1 MAGANANSIDR
12 LLLDP
17 ATRVTC
23 PKCDHEF
30 SLEEG
35 FAKKALEQLEDAS
48 RGALAGLEQQVRS
61 EAARRAE
68 TISAERDKVRG
79 REIDELKKLLEDQG
93 KRHQESLQ
101 QVISTE
107 RQTAAL
113 QAAELQKSL
122 QDRDSQL
129 AAVRQREAAIDNRER
144 NLEARV
150 ATEAKARATELFATE
165 RQSMERQLSE
175 RSAEVRALKEQE
187 FELREER
194 EKLKEEKESLG
205 IEIRRQVDAQMQQRE
220 STVRT
225 QEMEKAKLREADL
238 QQTIEGMKGTIEELQ
253 RKSRQGSQQLQG
265 EVLELAIEAGLG
277 RSFPLDTIEEVK
289 KGVRGG
295 DVIQRVTTRTGQAAG
310 VILWETKRA
319 KDWSPQWIGKLK
331 EDMRRDGADL
341 GVLVTM
347 AGAIPTEWDS
357 GQLFGLHQDVWVTT
371 WSTAIGLA
379 EVLRE
384 GLVDVHKQRL
394 ISAGKGE
401 KMEAV
406 YDYLTS
412 PQFAQKLKAVYG
424 TFQALQDDLQK
435 ERAAAEQR
443 WARREKQIAI
453 GRKELLGFAGDVQ
466 GLAQQELPQLELE
479 PPLPALAEP
488 AEAARGQEKN
498 RE

>member
-1 MAGANANSIDR
+1 MSESDQPVSGR

-23 PKCDHEF
+23 PKCEHNF
-30 SLEEG
+30 SLAEG
-35 FAKKALEQLEDAS
+35 FAKKALEQLEEAS
-48 RGALAGLEQQVRS
+48 RGALSGLEEQVRA

-68 TISAERDKVRG
+68 SISAERDKVR
-79 REIDELKKLLEDQG
+79 RQEVDELKKLLEDQG
-93 KRHQESLQ
+93 KRHAESLQ

-122 QDRDSQL
+122 QDRDAQL
-129 AAVRQREAAIDNRER
+129 AAVRQREAAIADKER

-150 ATEAKARATELFATE
+150 AAEAKVKASELFATE
-165 RQSMERQLSE
+165 RAAMERQLSE
-175 RSAEVRALKEQE
+175 RSAEVRALKDQE
-187 FELREER
+187 LELREER
-194 EKLKEEKESLG
+194 ERLKQEKESLG
-205 IEIRRQVDAQMQQRE
+205 LEIRRQVDAQMQQRE
-220 STVRT
+220 STVRS
-225 QEMEKAKLREADL
+225 QEIEKAKLREADL

-253 RKSRQGSQQLQG
+253 RKSQQGSQQLQG
-265 EVLELAIEAGLG
+265 EVLELAIEVALG

-295 DVIQRVTTRTGQAAG
+295 DVIQRVATRTGQAAG

-347 AGAIPTEWDS
+347 TGAIPSEWET

-371 WSTAIGLA
+371 WSTALELA

-384 GLVDVHKQRL
+384 GLLDVHKQRV

-424 TFQALQDDLQK
+424 TFQVLQDDLQK

-479 PPLPALAEP
+479 PAAVSESMV
-488 AEAARGQEKN
+488 AEAG
-498 RE
+498 RETSGE

>member
-1 MAGANANSIDR
+1 MTESTGNSLDR

-35 FAKKALEQLEDAS
+35 FAKKALEQLEEAS

-68 TISAERDKVRG
+68 TVAAERDKVRG
-79 REIDELKKLLEDQG
+79 REIDELKRLLEDQG

-122 QDRDSQL
+122 QDRDIQL
-129 AAVRQREAAIDNRER
+129 AAVRQREAAIDERER
-144 NLEARV
+144 NVEARV
-150 ATEAKARATELFATE
+150 ATEAKAKAAELFTTE

-187 FELREER
+187 LALREER

-238 QQTIEGMKGTIEELQ
+238 QQTIEGMKSTIEELQ
-253 RKSRQGSQQLQG
+253 RKSQQGSQQLQG
-265 EVLELAIEAGLG
+265 EVLELAIEVGLG

-295 DVIQRVTTRTGQAAG
+295 DVIQRVVTRTGQAAG

-331 EDMRRDGADL
+331 EDMRRDSADL

-347 AGAIPTEWDS
+347 PGAIPTEWNS

-384 GLVDVHKQRL
+384 GLLDVHKQRL

-453 GRKELLGFAGDVQ
+453 GRKELLGFAGYVQ

-479 PPLPALAEP
+479 PTLPAESG
-488 AEAARGQEKN
+488 EERKE
-498 RE
+498 E

>member
-1 MAGANANSIDR
+1 MTDSMGVSTDR

-48 RGALAGLEQQVRS
+48 RGALAGFEQQVRS
-61 EAARRAE
+61 EVARHAE

-101 QVISTE
+101 QAISTE

-122 QDRDSQL
+122 QERDIQL
-129 AAVRQREAAIDNRER
+129 AAIRQREAAIEDRER
-144 NLEARV
+144 NHEARV
-150 ATEAKARATELFATE
+150 ATEAKSKAAELFATE
-165 RQSMERQLSE
+165 RQFMERQLSE
-175 RSAEVRALKEQE
+175 RNAEVRALKEQE
-187 FELREER
+187 LALREER
-194 EKLKEEKESLG
+194 EKLKVERESLS

-253 RKSRQGSQQLQG
+253 RKSQQGSQQLQG

-295 DVIQRVTTRTGQAAG
+295 DVIQRVTTRTGQVAG

-319 KDWSPQWIGKLK
+319 KDWSPQWIGKFK

-347 AGAIPTEWDS
+347 PGAIPTEWDS

-384 GLVDVHKQRL
+384 GLLDVHKQRL

-412 PQFAQKLKAVYG
+412 PQFARKLKAVYG

-443 WARREKQIAI
+443 WARREKQIAT

-466 GLAQQELPQLELE
+466 GLAQQELTQLELE
-479 PPLPALAEP
+479 PPPPALAE
-488 AEAARGQEKN
+488 AEEVEVSQEKSG
-498 RE
+498 E

>member
-1 MAGANANSIDR
+1 MADSERTSLDR

-122 QDRDSQL
+122 QDRDIQL
-129 AAVRQREAAIDNRER
+129 AAVRQREAAIDERER

-150 ATEAKARATELFATE
+150 ATEAKAKAAELFATE

-175 RSAEVRALKEQE
+175 RNAEVRALKEQE
-187 FELREER
+187 LALREER

-253 RKSRQGSQQLQG
+253 RKSQQGIATIAGRGAGTRHRGGSRAFLPAGHDRGSEEGCPRRRRDSARGDTYGTGRRGDSLGDQARQGLEPAVDREAQG
-265 EVLELAIEAGLG
+265 RHASGRCGPRRAGDHAGGDSDRVGLRAALRPASG
-277 RSFPLDTIEEVK
+277 RVGHYRGRRPLDSLK
-289 KGVRGG
+289 YC
-295 DVIQRVTTRTGQAAG
+295 
-310 VILWETKRA
+310 A
-319 KDWSPQWIGKLK
+319 KACWMFTS
-331 EDMRRDGADL
+331 
-341 GVLVTM
+341 
-347 AGAIPTEWDS
+347 S
-357 GQLFGLHQDVWVTT
+357 G
-371 WSTAIGLA
+371 SS
-379 EVLRE
+379 R
-384 GLVDVHKQRL
+384 
-394 ISAGKGE
+394 
-401 KMEAV
+401 
-406 YDYLTS
+406 
-412 PQFAQKLKAVYG
+412 P
-424 TFQALQDDLQK
+424 
-435 ERAAAEQR
+435 ERARR
-443 WARREKQIAI
+443 WR
-453 GRKELLGFAGDVQ
+453 LCTTT
-466 GLAQQELPQLELE
+466 
-479 PPLPALAEP
+479 
-488 AEAARGQEKN
+488 
-498 RE
+498 

>member
-1 MAGANANSIDR
+1 MAEFVGKSLDR

-17 ATRVTC
+17 STRVTC

-35 FAKKALEQLEDAS
+35 FAKKALEQLEEAS
-48 RGALAGLEQQVRS
+48 RGALAGLEQQVRA

-68 TISAERDKVRG
+68 TIASERDKVRG
-79 REIDELKKLLEDQG
+79 QEVTELKQLLEEQA
-93 KRHQESLQ
+93 KRHKESLQ
-101 QVISTE
+101 QITATE
-107 RQTAAL
+107 RQAAAL
-113 QAAELQKSL
+113 KAAELQRAL
-122 QDRDSQL
+122 DARDAQL
-129 AAVRQREAAIDNRER
+129 AAVQQREAAIEERER
-144 NLEARV
+144 NIEARV
-150 ATEAKARATELFATE
+150 ATEAKAKAAELFATE
-165 RQSMERQLSE
+165 RQSIERQLSE
-175 RSAEVRALKEQE
+175 RNAEIRALKEQE
-187 FELREER
+187 LALRDER

-205 IEIRRQVDAQMQQRE
+205 LEIRRQVDAQMQQRE
-220 STVRT
+220 STVRA

-253 RKSRQGSQQLQG
+253 RKSQQGSQQLQG
-265 EVLELAIEAGLG
+265 EVLELAIEASLG
-277 RSFPLDTIEEVK
+277 RSFPVDTIEEVK

-295 DVIQRVTTRTGQAAG
+295 DVIQRVAARTGQPAG

-331 EDMRRDGADL
+331 EDMRRDAADL

-347 AGAIPTEWDS
+347 PGATPSEWES

-384 GLVDVHKQRL
+384 GLLDVHKQRL

-412 PQFAQKLKAVYG
+412 PQFGQKLKAVYG

-435 ERAAAEQR
+435 ERSTTEQR
-443 WARREKQIAI
+443 WARREKQILT
-453 GRKELLGFAGDVQ
+453 GKKELLGFAGDVQ

-479 PPLPALAEP
+479 PGPE
-488 AEAARGQEKN
+488 ESDEEKK
-498 RE
+498 EE